1 MKAWT
6 VILAGWLV
14 AGGTYA
20 MAENITPLTLERV
33 FASPSL
39 NGTTPRAVKLS
50 PDGRLLTSLR
60 PRSDDRER
68 FDLWA
73 LDTITGQWRMLVDSL
88 KIGTNA
94 ELSEAEKMQRERARI
109 GGSKGIIAYEWAPDS
124 KSILVPLDGDIFIAD
139 LTGKTTRLTN
149 TKAGELDAGVSPKG
163 GYVSFIREQ
172 NLIIYDRATGKE
184 RALTSDGGGTLSWGV
199 AEFVAQEEM
208 DRTRGAWWSPDDHA
222 LAVARVE
229 EKSVAVVSRAAIG
242 AEGTRVYDQRYPA
255 AGTPNAVVE
264 LYIMAADGSAKVK
277 VDLGTNPDYYLAR
290 VDWVPDGKSLLV
302 QRETRD
308 QKRLDVLTVDA
319 ATGASSVLFS
329 ETSKTW
335 INLHDNLR
343 TLKDGSLLWSSER
356 DGFSHLYR
364 FKNGRWTQLT
374 KGEWMVRDVV
384 GVDEAKGLVWF
395 TGNKGNSRAQ
405 QVFSVSLAGGS
416 IHPLIK
422 GDPIGWYSAS
432 MDKAATRA
440 IISYSDVI
448 TLPQVWLS
456 DTSGRRIAWIEE
468 NAVIEGH
475 PFQPYMKGLAI
486 PQWVTLQAEDGP
498 IIHGLRTKASTLNAK
513 LIRPRNMVPGQKYPV
528 LVWVYNGPGAGRQ
541 ATDQWGG
548 ALQQYL
554 AQQGWIIFSVDGR
567 GSPDRGAAFEGQIYR
582 AMGGVEVADQL
593 AGVAWLKQQD
603 FVDPDK
609 IAVYGWSYG
618 GYMALK
624 LLEAAPGIFAA
635 GVSGAPVTKWELYD
649 THYTERYMGT
659 PKTDAP
665 PYAASNALGDA
676 GKIKDPLLLIHGMA
690 DDNVVFEH
698 STALMAKMQA
708 EAVPFETMV
717 YPGQT
722 HRVGGPKISIH
733 LWTSIL
739 NFLNRNVKN
748 KD

>member
-1 MKAWT
+1 
-6 VILAGWLV
+6 
-14 AGGTYA
+14 
-20 MAENITPLTLERV
+20 MAENTMPLTLERV
-33 FASPSL
+33 FASPAL
-39 NGTTPRAVKLS
+39 GGPTPRAVKLS
-50 PDGRLLTSLR
+50 PDGALLTSLR
-60 PRSDDRER
+60 PRADDRER

-73 LDTITGQWRMLVDSL
+73 MDTATGQWRMLVDSL
-88 KIGTNA
+88 KLGSNA
-94 ELSEAEKMQRERARI
+94 ALSEAEKMQRERARI
-109 GGSKGIIAYEWAPDS
+109 GGTKGIIAYEWAPDS
-124 KSILVPLDGDIFIAD
+124 KSILVPLDGDIFVAD
-139 LTGKTTRLTN
+139 LAGKISRLTN
-149 TKAGELDAGVSPKG
+149 TEAGELDARVSPLG
-163 GYVSFIREQ
+163 GYVSFIRDQ

-208 DRTRGAWWSPDDHA
+208 DRTRGAWWSPDDRA
-222 LAVARVE
+222 IAVARVE
-229 EKSVAVVSRAAIG
+229 EKNVAIVSRASIG
-242 AEGTRVYDQRYPA
+242 AEGTSVYDQRYPA
-255 AGTPNAVVE
+255 AGTPNAAVD
-264 LYIMAADGSAKVK
+264 LYIMAADRSTKVK
-277 VDLGTNPDYYLAR
+277 VDLGANPDYYLAR

-343 TLKDGSLLWSSER
+343 ILKDRSVLWSSER

-364 FKNGRWTQLT
+364 FKGKKWTQLT
-374 KGEWMVRDVV
+374 KGDWMVRDIV
-384 GVDEAKGLVWF
+384 GVDENKGLVYF
-395 TGNKGNSRAQ
+395 TGNRDATIEQHMYSAP
-405 QVFSVSLAGGS
+405 LAGGAARQITS
-416 IHPLIK
+416 N
-422 GDPIGWYSAS
+422 GWWHNAT
-432 MDKAATRA
+432 MDKGATRA
-440 IISYSDVI
+440 IISRSNSGQP
-448 TLPQVWLS
+448 LQVYLANAK
-456 DTSGRRIAWIEE
+456 GERISWVEE
-468 NAVIEGH
+468 NAVVGAH
-475 PFQPYMKGLAI
+475 AYSPYLTAHVRPVFGTIKAADGTILHTKMLT
-486 PQWVTLQAEDGP
+486 PTLSAGK
-498 IIHGLRTKASTLNAK
+498 T
-513 LIRPRNMVPGQKYPV
+513 YPV
-528 LVWVYNGPGAGRQ
+528 LVQVYNGPGAGRQ
-541 ATDQWGG
+541 VTNQWEG
-548 ALQQYL
+548 ALHQYL

-593 AGVAWLKQQD
+593 AGVAWLKQQP

-618 GYMALK
+618 GYMTLK
-624 LLEAAPGIFAA
+624 LLEAAPGVFAA

-649 THYTERYMGT
+649 THYTERYMGD
-659 PKTDAP
+659 PKVDGAA
-665 PYAASNALGDA
+665 YAASNALGDA

-708 EAVPFETMV
+708 AATPFETMV

-722 HRVGGPKISIH
+722 HRVGGPKISVH